1 MCFSR
6 RILFSLIIPFLLLAF
21 SISSSWAKDRSV
33 DASNKITAIV
43 PESFPPY
50 YQLNKKGEIEG
61 FAIDIMNAVSKRAG
75 IEVEYQVKDSW
86 KKVFSAMKAGKADLI
101 PNVGAIKP
109 RQAYLDFTQSV
120 ETFHIS
126 LFIRAE
132 STSQFIKPDDLSGRK
147 VGAVRSNVG
156 YKVISKIKSMDAIAY
171 ESFEQA
177 FYALLGGQI
186 DALAYPESVG
196 WKLIRAVKQERSV
209 TVIDQS
215 LKEIKRVIGV
225 KKGNT
230 QLLSKL
236 NLAIDELVKSEDY
249 ATIYQRWFATAPT
262 FWTIDRVLFLI
273 PILLVAV
280 IVFVG
285 WWRFLLLEKHK
296 EELDQQVKQRTE
308 ELNDTNKLLQNV
320 LDAIPSRVFWKD
332 LDNIYLGCNTK
343 FAGDAGEET
352 VEAVIGKNDFDFPWK
367 DQAELYRKD
376 DSKVMSSGQGKL
388 NYEEPQTTPDGEN
401 IWLETSKIAL
411 RKTDG
416 SIYGVLGIYH
426 DITPRKKMEEA
437 LKESKEI
444 FAIAETIAH
453 IGSWDWNVEKGK
465 LVWSDELFKIFGVD
479 SRKFKPTVERFIEH
493 VHEDDKQH
501 IIESIDQALENE
513 EIVFDVE
520 HRIVQADG
528 HERFVHNMGYV
539 YRDNSGKSVRM
550 VGAVNDITE
559 QKNAEIKMMT
569 AKDEAEKANKSKST
583 FLSNMSHELRTPLHG
598 ILSYAQLGIKKSVNQ
613 GDEKFHKYFF
623 RINSSGERLKV
634 LLNDLLDISKLEAEK
649 MQLDIKQENI
659 VWIIESCIDEQ
670 KALAESRRLNI
681 NLKVAESVPD
691 VACDKN
697 RIGQVVMNLLGNAIK
712 FSPDEKLI
720 SIKVDKTEL
729 TYNAKQA
736 EAVKISI
743 ADQGKGVAE
752 ADREIIFDKFVQSE
766 QRDGFT
772 TGTGLG
778 LAISKELVK
787 LHNGKIWC
795 QQAIGGGAELVVV
808 LPVEYQVINI
818 G

>member
-1 MCFSR
+1 
-6 RILFSLIIPFLLLAF
+6 
-21 SISSSWAKDRSV
+21 
-33 DASNKITAIV
+33 
-43 PESFPPY
+43 
-50 YQLNKKGEIEG
+50 
-61 FAIDIMNAVSKRAG
+61 
-75 IEVEYQVKDSW
+75 
-86 KKVFSAMKAGKADLI
+86 
-101 PNVGAIKP
+101 
-109 RQAYLDFTQSV
+109 
-120 ETFHIS
+120 
-126 LFIRAE
+126 
-132 STSQFIKPDDLSGRK
+132 
-147 VGAVRSNVG
+147 
-156 YKVISKIKSMDAIAY
+156 
-171 ESFEQA
+171 
-177 FYALLGGQI
+177 
-186 DALAYPESVG
+186 
-196 WKLIRAVKQERSV
+196 
-209 TVIDQS
+209 
-215 LKEIKRVIGV
+215 
-225 KKGNT
+225 
-230 QLLSKL
+230 
-236 NLAIDELVKSEDY
+236 KSEEY
-249 ATIYQRWFATAPT
+249 ATIYQRWFATAPAL
-262 FWTIDRVLFLI
+262 WTIDRVLILI
-273 PILLVAV
+273 PTVLVAM

-352 VEAVIGKNDFDFPWK
+352 AEAVIGKNDFDFPWK

-681 NLKVAESVPD
+681 NLKVAESV
-691 VACDKN
+691 
-697 RIGQVVMNLLGNAIK
+697 
-712 FSPDEKLI
+712 
-720 SIKVDKTEL
+720 
-729 TYNAKQA
+729 
-736 EAVKISI
+736 
-743 ADQGKGVAE
+743 
-752 ADREIIFDKFVQSE
+752 
-766 QRDGFT
+766 
-772 TGTGLG
+772 
-778 LAISKELVK
+778 
-787 LHNGKIWC
+787 
-795 QQAIGGGAELVVV
+795 
-808 LPVEYQVINI
+808 
-818 G
+818 